1 MPYRAN
7 QDNQHIGL
15 GGELT
20 AAEEL
25 RVQEIQALGDTAE
38 AEALGKESGS
48 VIKKEV
54 GGSYTLPTASADTL
68 GGIKIGTGL
77 SIDENGVVTAGGSMT
92 YPGAGI
98 PLSTGSAWG
107 TSIANNSTNWD
118 TAYGWG
124 NHATAGY
131 LTSLSGAVLTDQSTP
146 QTIGLTGARLAKLWV
161 TDITCTNAIA
171 ASITGNA
178 ATITVADSTDTT
190 CHVALFEDATGSLA
204 AKTDG
209 GLTYNASTG
218 VLSATGFS
226 GPLTGNVTG
235 NCSGSSGSCIGN
247 SATVTGLSV
256 TAGKTLSV
264 SNSLTITAT
273 DGSTLAIGT
282 GGTLGTAAFTAST
295 AYAPALGADDN
306 YVTDAE
312 KTSIGTIGD
321 KEATVNKGAANGYCP
336 LGADSKIASTYMPP
350 IAITKTSVVATEAAQ
365 LLLTAEEGDVAVRS
379 DLKKSYIHNGGTAG
393 TMADWTELQTPTDT
407 VLSVNGQTGTVSL
420 NADNIADG
428 TTNKAFT
435 ATEKTKLGTIA
446 EGAEVN
452 VQPDWNQATNTAD
465 DYIKNKPTL
474 GTAAAEAATAFATS
488 TQGTTADNALPKA
501 GGTMSGDITLGENT
515 AIALDPAGS
524 ADEKWSG
531 ITCAGT
537 AGATLAVGDLIYLD
551 VTATEWLLA
560 DADAAS
566 TSGDVP
572 LGICILAA
580 NDGQATNI
588 LLMGTIR
595 SAAFPASIALGAPV
609 YVSTTAGDIQAAQP
623 TGTDDVI
630 RRVGWAVSAEPNTIY
645 FNPSND
651 YITHT

>member
-25 RVQEIQALGDTAE
+25 RVQEIQALADTGE

-54 GGSYTLPTASADTL
+54 GGSYTLPIASATTL

-77 SIDENGVVTAGGSMT
+77 SIDGNGVVTAGWSMT

-107 TSIANNSTNWD
+107 TSITNNSANWD

-124 NHATAGY
+124 NHASAGYVTGTPWTAMGY

-146 QTIGLTGARLAKLWV
+146 QTIGLTGARLAKLWA

-226 GPLTGNVTG
+226 GPLTGDVTG
-235 NCSGSSGSCIGN
+235 NCSGSSGSCTGN

-256 TAGKTLSV
+256 TSGKTLSV

-282 GGTLGTAAFTAST
+282 GGTLGSAAYTAST
-295 AYAPALGADDN
+295 AYAAALGENDN

-312 KTSIGTIGD
+312 KTAIGTISGKEVASNKSTSVSTDGASDTKYPSVKAVKDYADGLVAGLLDYRGGYDASGNAFPTTGGSGSAGAVLKGD
-321 KEATVNKGAANGYCP
+321 MWIISVAGTLGSVAVQVGDSLIANVDTPAQTAGNWNVLNSNISYIPEDAANKKTSLADNSDTYYPTQKAVKTAVDGKVDVVAGKGLSTNDYDDAAESK
-336 LGADSKIASTYMPP
+336 LAAIEASADVTDATNVAAAGAVMESDYNANTILYATTDNTPAALTVGEQTIVGRKTGG
-350 IAITKTSVVATEAAQ
+350 AITALSASE
-365 LLLTAEEGDVAVRS
+365 VRT
-379 DLKKSYIHNGGTAG
+379 I
-393 TMADWTELQTPTDT
+393 
-407 VLSVNGQTGTVSL
+407 L
-420 NADNIADG
+420 NVADG
-428 TTNKAFT
+428 ATSNTKAT
-435 ATEKTKLGTIA
+435 
-446 EGAEVN
+446 GAE
-452 VQPDWNQATNTAD
+452 
-465 DYIKNKPTL
+465 
-474 GTAAAEAATAFATS
+474 
-488 TQGTTADNALPKA
+488 
-501 GGTMSGDITLGENT
+501 
-515 AIALDPAGS
+515 LD
-524 ADEKWSG
+524 
-531 ITCAGT
+531 
-537 AGATLAVGDLIYLD
+537 
-551 VTATEWLLA
+551 
-560 DADAAS
+560 
-566 TSGDVP
+566 
-572 LGICILAA
+572 
-580 NDGQATNI
+580 
-588 LLMGTIR
+588 
-595 SAAFPASIALGAPV
+595 
-609 YVSTTAGDIQAAQP
+609 
-623 TGTDDVI
+623 TGTDD
-630 RRVGWAVSAEPNTIY
+630 AKFATAKALKDSSYATKNDSQTIL
-645 FNPSND
+645 SNQ
-651 YITHT
+651 IFS